1 MHERVAVPRQLAV
14 AGLARPPRPWLADTA
29 PHQATHHE
37 VSHCQAV
44 DNAVAAFEL
53 AETHLE
59 SQWDALASTIHDVL
73 SGFVDLA
80 RGRDA
85 ALIEDAASHSSHV
98 DTALNRL
105 ARGSSFE
112 TRSTPPR
119 GREVPSRI
127 NELRLARLLLD
138 GALSA
143 LEPSE

>member
-1 MHERVAVPRQLAV
+1 MCIRDRC
-14 AGLARPPRPWLADTA
+14 D
-29 PHQATHHE
+29 
-37 VSHCQAV
+37 AV
-44 DNAVAAFEL
+44 DNAVVAFDV

-59 SQWDALASTIHDVL
+59 AGWDALANTIHDVL
-73 SGFVDLA
+73 AGFVDLA
-80 RGRDA
+80 RARDA
-85 ALIEDAASHSSHV
+85 ALTDNEEQQAEHIDA
-98 DTALNRL
+98 ALNRL

-143 LEPSE
+143 LEPVE